1 MTDTKKTSSCQIFD
15 GRYLPEGS
23 IGPGKILRTFTRQMI
38 FLAFPLFSINGYA
51 DVEQFPFKPCFEKSA
66 KKFDLDPNFL
76 AAVASVESGFDPK
89 AESSSGAVGLMQIKW
104 PQTAQ
109 ELGVTSKSELLDPC
123 SNIDAGARYLAKLF
137 DRFDSK
143 LFALA
148 AYYQGPT
155 KIGKEGNIPS
165 LSVSYIEKVLKEEL
179 LITNLSEL
187 ARSGSC
193 RLIDFQTAVQKN
205 HHPNKRLGA
214 ASTWLR
220 KNYAY
225 CSTPELLRLSNRLP
239 ELMGTA
245 DAKGELKLL
254 ITSAI
259 KNKSHRKK

>member
-1 MTDTKKTSSCQIFD
+1 MTKLKKKSPCQFFD
-15 GRYLPEGS
+15 GRYLSKDSVGL
-23 IGPGKILRTFTRQMI
+23 GKILRAFTRQII
-38 FLAFPLFSINGYA
+38 FLTFPLFSITGYA
-51 DVEQFPFKPCFEKSA
+51 DIEQFPFKPCFEKSA
-66 KKFDLDPNFL
+66 KKFNLDPNFL
-76 AAVASVESGFDPK
+76 AAVASVESSFDPK

-104 PQTAQ
+104 PQTAK
-109 ELGVTSKSELLDPC
+109 ELGVLRKADLFNPC

-155 KIGKEGNIPS
+155 KIGREGHIPS
-165 LSVSYIEKVLKEEL
+165 QSVSYIEKVLREEL

-187 ARSGSC
+187 ARSGKC
-193 RLIDFQTAVQKN
+193 RLLDFQTVVQKN
-205 HHPNKRLGA
+205 HHPKNRLKE
-214 ASTWLR
+214 ASIWLQ
-220 KNYAY
+220 KNFAY

-254 ITSAI
+254 IYSAI
-259 KNKSHRKK
+259 NNKSHKK